1 MTEKDDDRE
10 ATRWLPAGRE
20 KNSRIVYVCADAGVV
35 EHGGRQKNACV
46 QAWNR
51 EMNICIRG

>member
-1 MTEKDDDRE
+1 MTAKDDDRE
-10 ATRWLPAGRE
+10 VTRWLPAGRE

-46 QAWNR
+46 QAW
-51 EMNICIRG
+51 ELYKKE